1 MKNVK
6 LAQHALSAL
15 IFSSSVILSCSTA
28 VIANE
33 QLTAPKARIAGSAV
47 PQGQVESVGSK
58 DAVQATEAAPFAT
71 HSAVN
76 INLASYA
83 QLISLPGIGRV
94 KATAIINYRKEVGMF
109 SNLEDIQNIKG
120 IGVKVFAKL
129 RGKITI

>member
-28 VIANE
+28 VFANE
-33 QLTAPKARIAGSAV
+33 QLTAPKTRIAGSAA
-47 PQGQVESVGSK
+47 PQGQAEPFGSK
-58 DAVQATEAAPFAT
+58 DAVQATEAAQ
-71 HSAVN
+71 SAVN

-109 SNLEDIQNIKG
+109 SDLEDIQNIKG
-120 IGVKVFAKL
+120 IGVKLFAKL

>member
-28 VIANE
+28 VFANE
-33 QLTAPKARIAGSAV
+33 QLAAPKTRIAGSAV
-47 PQGQVESVGSK
+47 PQGQVEPFGSK
-58 DAVQATEAAPFAT
+58 DAVQTTEAAPFAVQ
-71 HSAVN
+71 SAVN

-129 RGKITI
+129 HGKITI

>member
-28 VIANE
+28 VFANE
-33 QLTAPKARIAGSAV
+33 QLTASKTRIAGSTV
-47 PQGQVESVGSK
+47 SQGQVEPFGSK
-58 DAVQATEAAPFAT
+58 DVVQVTEVAPLATQ
-71 HSAVN
+71 SAVN

-129 RGKITI
+129 HGKITI